1 MASSTDTDDVQL
13 TDLEVIQQFS
23 LAVRGATAPRAQVIA
38 ALESDL
44 AYLRKPA
51 AKTAPAKTA
60 PATRAPAK
68 TAPAT
73 RAPATRAPAKTAPA
87 KTAPAKRA
95 PVKKAPAKKAVR
107 RA

>member
-1 MASSTDTDDVQL
+1 MASSSSADDVQL

-44 AYLRKPA
+44 AYLTGTR
-51 AKTAPAKTA
+51 
-60 PATRAPAK
+60 RAPTK
-68 TAPAT
+68 APT
-73 RAPATRAPAKTAPA
+73 K
-87 KTAPAKRA
+87 A
-95 PVKKAPAKKAVR
+95 PVKAPIKAPVKAAAKKATSRVPAKKVPAKKTTR